1 MPSSSRK
8 RGRKEEDPDCSLLQD
23 LLLTIKFPRCSVCEL
38 GWFDVY
44 DDDGDNIIVQD
55 ASNSNYDQ
63 LLRKCKELLP
73 LPYCNCTTTLL
84 TTSDRFDNLFSGTEL
99 NRILQQTERMDEGQI
114 MTLLTNKFCMKEC
127 FRKCT
132 NTAMCS
138 ECINSFVTS
147 SNDVIEHDYMSETQP
162 NVKFSVGG
170 KCPCCRK
177 KFSARSLNALV
188 GKGKKSSSQ
197 EIEMVEWTSNV
208 KNTIQFVGFA
218 KKLKSIIRSK
228 LSNDEEAS
236 HFDASSNSSTCI
248 QKQML
253 KKWMDDTEEHLSDE
267 CYSDCEVV
275 EPTKRPLT
283 AGYIAPAAGELKQDL
298 LQKDPLF
305 RQECEDLEYIK
316 QLSST
321 KEGRRE
327 LGIEGPAP
335 KQRKTEVETQM
346 KKDERMAR
354 ELEDE
359 LNGRK
364 PKRKSPILDFF
375 QKGIEGCNGK
385 SQSVGSTPG
394 STPSSIPFRRPRK
407 AQDLGIQKY
416 LRNKLV
422 RTSDSE
428 DSDAILRPLKTS
440 THTIDDKK
448 EKTPPPP
455 PTLSKQTD
463 TIEILDSDDDNCA
476 RVPVLSASK
485 NAKVGD
491 RKGNSSVGSDSRN
504 GTTTISEKAN
514 GDRGKPSKSNKPSS
528 IEAEILSI
536 NSDDESMPLQT
547 PPNEIAKESRASP
560 TAKSSP
566 LTFREVNNLES
577 DLAMENPPERAGV
590 TKINENSI
598 TCMQRMGFNRN
609 ECMRALKE
617 ADNDSELAANI
628 LLNERIL

>member
-38 GWFDVY
+38 GWFDD
-44 DDDGDNIIVQD
+44 DDDGDDIIVQD
-55 ASNSNYDQ
+55 NSNTNDNDDDDDDQ
-63 LLRKCKELLP
+63 LLYKCKKLLP
-73 LPYCNCTTTLL
+73 LPYCNCTMTLL
-84 TTSDRFDNLFSGTEL
+84 STSDRFDNVFSGAEL
-99 NRILQQTERMDEGQI
+99 NRILQQSRRMDEGQI
-114 MTLLTNKFCMKEC
+114 MTLLTNKFCMNDAFK
-127 FRKCT
+127 KCT
-132 NTAMCS
+132 STAMCS

-177 KFSARSLNALV
+177 KFSIRSLNNLV
-188 GKGKKSSSQ
+188 GKGKRNSSQ
-197 EIEMVEWTSNV
+197 EKEMEEWISNV

-228 LSNDEEAS
+228 LSDDEEAT
-236 HFDASSNSSTCI
+236 HFDASSNSSACI
-248 QKQML
+248 QKQTL

-267 CYSDCEVV
+267 CFSDCEVA

-283 AGYIAPAAGELKQDL
+283 AGYIVAPAAGELKQDL

-335 KQRKTEVETQM
+335 KQRKTKVETQM
-346 KKDERMAR
+346 EKDERMAR

-359 LNGRK
+359 LNGRR

-375 QKGIEGCNGK
+375 QKETEGCNTK
-385 SQSVGSTPG
+385 PG
-394 STPSSIPFRRPRK
+394 STPLRTPLRKQPRK
-407 AQDLGIQKY
+407 AQALGIQKY
-416 LRNKLV
+416 MLDKLV
-422 RTSDSE
+422 HTSDSE
-428 DSDAILRPLKTS
+428 DSDAILRPLKTQ
-440 THTIDDKK
+440 TNTVDDKK
-448 EKTPPPP
+448 ENTPPPP
-455 PTLSKQTD
+455 PPTPSKQTD

-485 NAKVGD
+485 DKKVGD
-491 RKGNSSVGSDSRN
+491 RKENSAVGSDSKN
-504 GTTTISEKAN
+504 DAPPISEKAN
-514 GDRGKPSKSNKPSS
+514 GKPSKSNKPSS
-528 IEAEILSI
+528 TLTEIL
-536 NSDDESMPLQT
+536 NLDSDDDSMPLLT
-547 PPNEIAKESRASP
+547 PPNEIAKENRASSP
-560 TAKSSP
+560 AKSSS
-566 LTFREVNNLES
+566 LTFRKVNNLES
-577 DLAMENPPERAGV
+577 DLSMANPPERAAE

-598 TCMQRMGFNRN
+598 ACLQRMGFNRN

-617 ADNDSELAANI
+617 SDNDSELAANI

>member
-23 LLLTIKFPRCSVCEL
+23 LLLSIKFPRCSVCEL
-38 GWFDVY
+38 GWFDD
-44 DDDGDNIIVQD
+44 DDDGDDIIVQD
-55 ASNSNYDQ
+55 KSNSNDDQ
-63 LLRKCKELLP
+63 LLWKCKKLLP

-84 TTSDRFDNLFSGTEL
+84 TNSDSIDNVFSGTEL
-99 NRILQQTERMDEGQI
+99 NRILQQTRRLDEGQI
-114 MTLLTNKFCMKEC
+114 MALLTNKFCIKEC
-127 FRKCT
+127 FKKCN

-177 KFSARSLNALV
+177 KFSARSLNALL
-188 GKGKKSSSQ
+188 GKGKRSSSQ
-197 EIEMVEWTSNV
+197 EIEMVEWISNV

-228 LSNDEEAS
+228 LSD
-236 HFDASSNSSTCI
+236 DASSNSSTCI
-248 QKQML
+248 PKQTL

-267 CYSDCEVV
+267 CFSDCEVV

-283 AGYIAPAAGELKQDL
+283 SGYLAPAAGELKQDL

-327 LGIEGPAP
+327 LGIEEPAP
-335 KQRKTEVETQM
+335 KQRKTKEETQM
-346 KKDERMAR
+346 EKDERMAR

-359 LNGRK
+359 LNGRR

-375 QKGIEGCNGK
+375 QKGTDGCNGK
-385 SQSVGSTPG
+385 SQSGGSTPG
-394 STPSSIPFRRPRK
+394 STPSSIPFRKPRK
-407 AQDLGIQKY
+407 VQDLGIQKY

-428 DSDAILRPLKTS
+428 DSDVILRPLNAP

-455 PTLSKQTD
+455 PTPSKQQTD

-476 RVPVLSASK
+476 RVPILSVSK

-491 RKGNSSVGSDSRN
+491 RKENTSVESDSKN
-504 GTTTISEKAN
+504 DTSSN
-514 GDRGKPSKSNKPSS
+514 GDWSKPSKSNKPSS
-528 IEAEILSI
+528 TKAEVLCI
-536 NSDDESMPLQT
+536 NSDDDSMPLQT
-547 PPNEIAKESRASP
+547 PPNEIAKESRASSP
-560 TAKSSP
+560 AKASP
-566 LTFREVNNLES
+566 LRFRKVNNLDS
-577 DLAMENPPERAGV
+577 DLAMGNPPDRAGE

-598 TCMQRMGFNRN
+598 ICMQRMGFSRN
-609 ECMRALKE
+609 ECMRSLKE